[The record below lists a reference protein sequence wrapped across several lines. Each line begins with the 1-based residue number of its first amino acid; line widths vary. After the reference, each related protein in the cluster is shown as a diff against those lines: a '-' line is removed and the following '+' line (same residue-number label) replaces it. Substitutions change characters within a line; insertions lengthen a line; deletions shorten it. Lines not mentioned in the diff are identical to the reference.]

1 METYALIKKIR
12 EEKLIKQIEIA
23 EFLNLSQSNYSKLEN
38 GTRALKEIDLVN
50 IASCLKI
57 PISDLFPNAV
67 NELENKNLQEQLQLM
82 SQDITN
88 KIQIIQNLLEENS
101 KLKLENEFLK
111 NSTVNTPPQAKFK
124 MERELIQ

>member
-38 GTRALKEIDLVN
+38 GTRALKEVDLVN
-50 IASCLKI
+50 IASYLKI

-67 NELENKNLQEQLQLM
+67 TELENKNLQEQLQLM

-88 KIQIIQNLLEENS
+88 KVQIIQNLLEENS
-101 KLKLENEFLK
+101 KLKLENELLK
-111 NSTVNTPPQAKFK
+111 NSTVNTPPPSK
-124 MERELIQ
+124 I

>member
-111 NSTVNTPPQAKFK
+111 NSKVNWGGGPPPPPQKIS
-124 MERELIQ
+124 E

>member
-1 METYALIKKIR
+1 MKICAIIKKIR
-12 EEKLIKQIEIA
+12 EEKGIKQTEIA

-38 GTRALKEIDLVN
+38 GTRALKEVDLVN
-50 IASCLKI
+50 IASYLKI

-67 NELENKNLQEQLQLM
+67 TELENKNLQEQLQLM

>member
-1 METYALIKKIR
+1 MKICAIIKKIR
-12 EEKLIKQIEIA
+12 EEKGIKQTEIA

-38 GTRALKEIDLVN
+38 GTRALKEVDLVN
-50 IASCLKI
+50 IASYLKI

-67 NELENKNLQEQLQLM
+67 TELENKNLQEQLQLM

-111 NSTVNTPPQAKFK
+111 NSKVNTPPTPPQNTKWK
-124 MERELIQ
+124 EN